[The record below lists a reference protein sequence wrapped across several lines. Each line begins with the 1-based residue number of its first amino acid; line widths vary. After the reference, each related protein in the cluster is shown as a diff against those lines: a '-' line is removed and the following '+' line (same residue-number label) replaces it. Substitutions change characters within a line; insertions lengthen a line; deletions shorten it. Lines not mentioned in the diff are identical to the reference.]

1 MSQALRTRRGVL
13 RKMLAALLGLVGL
26 VLLSGAVVLTAN
38 WAAFGKR
45 AEGERRAASAFPCV
59 FRATAR
65 ER

>member
-1 MSQALRTRRGVL
+1 
-13 RKMLAALLGLVGL
+13 MLAALLGLVGL

-59 FRATAR
+59 FRAIAR